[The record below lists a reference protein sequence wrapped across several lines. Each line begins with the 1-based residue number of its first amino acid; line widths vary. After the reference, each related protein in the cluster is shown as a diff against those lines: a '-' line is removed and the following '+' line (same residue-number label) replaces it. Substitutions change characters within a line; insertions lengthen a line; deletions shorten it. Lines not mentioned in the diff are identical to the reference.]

1 MNHRNTRVLI
11 VEDELALN
19 DAYTQLL
26 KAAHMTPIRAYN
38 GKEAMIALQQ
48 GTPDVIL
55 LDLRMPVMDGIEFL
69 SELKPAETIP
79 ETPIIVFSNYDNQSE
94 IDHAFD
100 LGATHYMLKAWAT
113 PKELITLIRQ
123 VERQQSAVK

>member
-1 MNHRNTRVLI
+1 MSHRNTRVLI
-11 VEDELALN
+11 VEDEFALN

-38 GKEAMIALQQ
+38 GREAMVALQKQ
-48 GTPDVIL
+48 KPDVIL

-69 SELKPAETIP
+69 RTVKPAENLP
-79 ETPIIVFSNYDNQSE
+79 DMPIIVFSNYDNQSE
-94 IDHAFD
+94 IDHAFA

-123 VERQQSAVK
+123 VEREKSAV